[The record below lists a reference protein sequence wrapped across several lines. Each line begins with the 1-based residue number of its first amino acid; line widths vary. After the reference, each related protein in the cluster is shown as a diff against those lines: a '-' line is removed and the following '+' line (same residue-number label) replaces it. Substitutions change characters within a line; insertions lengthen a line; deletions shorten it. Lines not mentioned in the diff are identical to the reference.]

1 MFFMFLYRMFDEI
14 SLILHHNGKFIQ
26 NENEALEYVGG
37 EFCIWEEVETYL
49 VNVWT
54 PQELCKACC
63 NYEKFISVCYLVSGI
78 GLQRL
83 TNDHDVLSM
92 CQTGLTDPKKE
103 AHVYLENVDP
113 EGGPVNE
120 IGSVIEVH
128 VMLINCNA
136 ENVAEVVAEKCTHNG
151 IEDMDVDGAK
161 GGSDDENEVVGTGV
175 PDAETEVVETKP
187 EVARV
192 EIEVNNG
199 ADNDEVK
206 IMYPQYNPT
215 SSFGEV
221 HLEVGMEFDT
231 IKMFIEVVR
240 DYTIFRSEMGKN

>member
-1 MFFMFLYRMFDEI
+1 
-14 SLILHHNGKFIQ
+14 
-26 NENEALEYVGG
+26 
-37 EFCIWEEVETYL
+37 
-49 VNVWT
+49 
-54 PQELCKACC
+54 
-63 NYEKFISVCYLVSGI
+63 
-78 GLQRL
+78 
-83 TNDHDVLSM
+83 
-92 CQTGLTDPKKE
+92 
-103 AHVYLENVDP
+103 
-113 EGGPVNE
+113 
-120 IGSVIEVH
+120 VIEVH